1 VEEFQRHPHSTYPV
15 TEKGK
20 VIGLLR
26 RSVAYDWLKNHGLT
40 CRNGLRELPLTK
52 PFCVPADMPVP
63 ELVQTLM
70 RTGVSKAVIV
80 DSENTLL
87 GMVTVFDLL
96 KGRA

>member
-1 VEEFQRHPHSTYPV
+1 
-15 TEKGK
+15 
-20 VIGLLR
+20 
-26 RSVAYDWLKNHGLT
+26 
-40 CRNGLRELPLTK
+40 
-52 PFCVPADMPVP
+52 MPVP